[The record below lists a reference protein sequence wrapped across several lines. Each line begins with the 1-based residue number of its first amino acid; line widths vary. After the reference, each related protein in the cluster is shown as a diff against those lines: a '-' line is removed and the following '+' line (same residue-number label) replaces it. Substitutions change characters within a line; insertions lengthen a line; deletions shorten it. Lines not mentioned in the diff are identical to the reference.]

1 MQQLI
6 LKNIDVKSLS
16 FKTKKGKICNHWI
29 FLIQDNFRD
38 EYLADPHRSIDKN
51 AVHEL
56 FDVGF
61 LNLTNII
68 YKI

>member
-38 EYLADPHRSIDKN
+38 ELVRFTKLPKDARFWDK
-51 AVHEL
+51 EQDKQL
-56 FDVGF
+56 S
-61 LNLTNII
+61 LP
-68 YKI
+68 Y